1 MNKHLKTNPAAPQ
14 EPQGRIAFW
23 RQPLGLVLI
32 FLYFA
37 ASIVIIT
44 PSVKELID
52 GAVSGDPEIVG
63 HDYRVFYAAGTLT
76 NAKKFDTLYDAHKFE
91 NTDFKYVER
100 WQHFSYPP
108 TILLLFAPLSKLSY
122 IQAFALWAGL
132 SAIALILTT
141 YLISKSYLVV
151 AMVMISPLFWRGVFT
166 GQTGLITA
174 TLMGCGL
181 YALWRNKPVIS
192 GISFGLLI
200 IKPHLALALP
210 LCLLITRDWKVMLSG
225 IATVAITI
233 AISYLAFGVEAWQ
246 AFFHGMGGSIASEIP
261 GEINNVISLTFWNI
275 TLFITKSM
283 TIAGIVA
290 ALGTIF
296 ALYIT
301 VYIWRNTT
309 DIAPRAVSLILLP
322 AFASPYFHLYDA
334 VPLLIVFSL
343 MARDLLYK
351 KTAPYAGLMMLTI
364 WVFSFAVFRTQL
376 FTFYVLPFIF
386 LIGLN
391 LLAYV
396 QTKESIKS

>member
-1 MNKHLKTNPAAPQ
+1 MNKHQKTVPALSQ
-14 EPQGRIAFW
+14 EHPSILAFW
-23 RQPLGLVLI
+23 RQPLGLLVLL
-32 FLYFA
+32 LYFTF
-37 ASIVIIT
+37 SIIIIA
-44 PSVKELID
+44 PSVTKLID
-52 GAVSGDPEIVG
+52 GAVGGDPEIVG

-76 NAKKFDTLYDAHKFE
+76 NAKKFDTLYDSQKFE
-91 NTDFKYVER
+91 NTYFKYVPQ
-100 WQHFSYPP
+100 WQNFSYPP

-122 IQAFALWAGL
+122 IQAFTLWISL

-151 AMVMISPLFWRGVFT
+151 AMVMISPLFWRGIFT

-174 TLMGCGL
+174 ALMGCGL

-210 LCLLITRDWKVMLSG
+210 LCLLITRDWKIILSG
-225 IATVAITI
+225 IATVMVTI
-233 AISYLAFGVEAWQ
+233 AVSYLAFGAEVWQ
-246 AFFHGMGGSIASEIP
+246 AFFAGMGGSIASELP
-261 GEINNVISLTFWNI
+261 GEINHNISLTFWNI
-275 TLFITKSM
+275 TLYITNSM

-290 ALGTIF
+290 ALGTVF

-301 VYIWRNTT
+301 VYIWKNTT

-322 AFASPYFHLYDA
+322 AFASPYFHFYDA
-334 VPLLIVFSL
+334 VPLLIVFAL

-396 QTKESIKS
+396 QTKESLKD